1 MTPMELE
8 KELYSSIN
16 DYVERIKKG
25 MDQQYE
31 YIKKHE
37 KSWKKWEKLQKKEN
51 KLERK
56 GKAEEEI
63 RKIEEKKKK
72 FTVKPLDCLP
82 SKCDIPSA
90 SVSTLLSLLLVE
102 DRCADGLSDGRGR
115 SRQRAAVFDYPV
127 DHVEEAA
134 HK

>member
-1 MTPMELE
+1 MTPQELE

-25 MDQQYE
+25 MDQQYTF
-31 YIKKHE
+31 IKKHE

-56 GKAEEEI
+56 GKAAEII

-82 SKCDIPSA
+82 SKCNIPSA
-90 SVSTLLSLLLVE
+90 SVSSIVLLLVIE
-102 DRCADGLSDGRGR
+102 DRHSDGLSDGRGR
-115 SRQRAAVFDYPV
+115 SGQRVVVFDYPV
-127 DHVEEAA
+127 DHVKEAA